1 MNYRKRY
8 SFTKLK
14 ILEELISIKL
24 INQECK
30 ICHYNYLIQKFV
42 IIVTGENFAIINSN
56 SVSYIFFMFDM
67 TEKDVI
73 ELISD
78 FEFDK

>member
-1 MNYRKRY
+1 MVLN
-8 SFTKLK
+8 
-14 ILEELISIKL
+14 
-24 INQECK
+24 
-30 ICHYNYLIQKFV
+30 LIQKFV
-42 IIVTGENFAIINSN
+42 IIVTGENFAITNSN